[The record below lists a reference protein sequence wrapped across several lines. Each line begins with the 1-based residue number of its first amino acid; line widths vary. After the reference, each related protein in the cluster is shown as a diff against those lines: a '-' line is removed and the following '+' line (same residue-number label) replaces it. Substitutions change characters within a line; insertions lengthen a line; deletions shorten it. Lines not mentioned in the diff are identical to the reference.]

1 MSEVLHI
8 ELASGLKLLC
18 KANRA
23 NPTVSFQIS
32 VAAGAAADPRGKA
45 GLAGFARA
53 LLTKGTAKHD
63 AAWIAEK
70 IDSLGIELGFST
82 GNHTTSLSVRALAEN
97 LRPALRLVRELLAE
111 PAPPADE
118 MERMRERILAAI
130 KLREDNP
137 AAVAVDRL
145 HEMIYGR
152 NHPYGRTARGTRRS
166 VARIGLDDITAFYR
180 ERLLPGAAVGA
191 VVGDVDLDAVEDL
204 AAATLG
210 RWRGGGEFALKAP
223 RTVAPPEKPVEK
235 RIGMPEKTQSDIALG
250 FQGIRRL
257 DPDYYALQVGNS
269 VLGRLSLGGRIGQW
283 VRDTEGMAYYAFTT
297 FDAGVGAGPFM
308 FRAGVD
314 PGNVARTVKLALNE
328 LRRTR
333 DGGITADEMENAI
346 LFLGGGVARQ
356 VETNGGL
363 AAALL
368 SQEIF
373 GLGDDHYLRYES
385 ILRSLTLDDVN
396 RALANHLHPDNYHLA
411 VAGPETQ

>member
-1 MSEVLHI
+1 MSEVLHM
-8 ELASGLKLLC
+8 ELASGLRLLC

-23 NPTVSFQIS
+23 NPTVSVQIS

-63 AAWIAEK
+63 AARIAEK

-111 PAPPADE
+111 PAPPAAE
-118 MERMRERILAAI
+118 LERMRERILAAI
-130 KLREDNP
+130 KRREDNP

-166 VARIGLDDITAFYR
+166 VAKIGLDDITGFYR

-191 VVGDVDLDAVEDL
+191 VVGDVDLDAVENL

-210 RWRGGGEFALKAP
+210 RWRGGGEFALEAP
-223 RTVAPPEKPVEK
+223 RPVTPPAEPVE
-235 RIGMPEKTQSDIALG
+235 RRFAMPEKTQSDIALG

-257 DPDYYALQVGNS
+257 DPDYYALQVGNT
-269 VLGRLSLGGRIGQW
+269 VLGRLSLGGRIGRW

-297 FDAGVGAGPFM
+297 LDAGVGAGPFM

-314 PGNVARTVKLALNE
+314 PGNVARTVKLALTE

-333 DGGITADEMENAI
+333 DGGITAEEMENAI

-385 ILRSLTLDDVN
+385 ILRDLTLDDVN
-396 RALANHLHPDNYHLA
+396 RALAAHLHPDNYHLA